1 MGVVKGHWVYVE
13 ETPQRG
19 PPSFLQARG
28 SSLRGSVAVET
39 RASQKVQELL
49 EASASKLHSPVLAM
63 AALKV
68 NAAEDHFVKVRQII
82 KDLIAK
88 LESDASAEATQ
99 KSFCDKYMRDA
110 ATKRDTAQSTVE
122 EKKSA
127 ISGKQVA
134 KEQLQR
140 DIAEL
145 SAQIAENKKALLAAT
160 ELREKE
166 KAENLQ
172 RIEDAGAGKA
182 AVEQALNVLKQF
194 YQAQG
199 FLQFVPE
206 NSDRDGQTLV
216 DKSPEVFDSEYH
228 GSQQASKGILG
239 LLEVILSDFDRTE
252 STVTGEES
260 QSESDFQAFKTA
272 NELDTET
279 KEGAVETKEGQITQI
294 EADLLDLKDDLKDA
308 EDDHS
313 AANKE
318 LDTLHKICV
327 AGEETY
333 EERVAARNKEIEALK
348 EAMTILDEWQN

>member
-99 KSFCDKYMRDA
+99 KAFCDKEMNEA
-110 ATKRDTAQSTVE
+110 VTKRDTAQSTVE
-122 EKKSA
+122 EKKAA
-127 ISGKQVA
+127 ISGKQAA
-134 KEQLQR
+134 KAQLER

-145 SAQIAENKKALLAAT
+145 SAAIAANKKALLGAT

-166 KAENLQ
+166 KAENLE
-172 RIEDAGAGKA
+172 RIEQADAGRA
-182 AVEQALNVLKQF
+182 AVQQALNVLKQF

-199 FLQFVPE
+199 FLQFVPT
-206 NSDRDGQTLV
+206 NSDREGLTV
-216 DKSPEVFDSEYH
+216 ADKTPEVFDSEYH

-260 QSESDFQAFKTA
+260 QAASDFKIFKSA
-272 NELDTET
+272 NELDTQT
-279 KEGAVETKEGQITQI
+279 KEGLVETKEGKLPQI
-294 EADLLDLKDDLKDA
+294 EADLLDLADDLNDA
-308 EDDHS
+308 ETDHS
-313 AANKE
+313 EANQE
-318 LDTLHKICV
+318 LDKLHKMCV
-327 AGEETY
+327 AGTETY

-348 EAMTILDEWQN
+348 EAMVLLDEWQK